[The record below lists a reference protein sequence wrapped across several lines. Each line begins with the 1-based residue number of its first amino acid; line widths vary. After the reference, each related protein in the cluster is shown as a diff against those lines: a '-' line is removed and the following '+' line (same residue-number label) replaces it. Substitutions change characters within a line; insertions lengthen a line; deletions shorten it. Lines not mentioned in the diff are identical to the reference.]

1 MIKAILTMIAALAIA
16 ACGGAIFFWI
26 HAPLPWTLGALSA
39 SGLVA
44 VAGGPWLLRAQARTV
59 VRPVIGVLAGSA
71 FTAEILVSM
80 LHWWSAILIVFIYAV
95 TTLFIGYA
103 YFRKIGRFDSV
114 TAFFASAPG
123 GLGELSLIGGSLG
136 ADMRRLVVVHSIRI
150 LMVVF
155 SIPFALQIILG
166 QPIGRTVPTFAAA
179 GTLSGIDGIVLAG
192 CAVVGFLISRVVR
205 FPAGPMLF
213 PMFLSMAVH
222 VSGLTH
228 AVPPSWLVAAVQ
240 VVLGAVIGARFAGIK
255 WHHARHAIVTGFV
268 WAAVMIGVAAA
279 FAVIGS
285 WILGYPYFGMLLAL
299 APGGM
304 VEMTVIT
311 YAVGIDVAFVVV
323 CQLFR
328 ILLVLI
334 MTPVIFQLLGIP
346 TAGSSGPS
354 ASGPD

>member
-1 MIKAILTMIAALAIA
+1 MIKAISTPIAALAIA
-16 ACGGAIFFWI
+16 ACGGAIFFLI

-39 SGLVA
+39 TGLFA
-44 VAGGPWLLRAQARTV
+44 IAGGPWLLRTQARTI

-71 FTAEILVSM
+71 FTAELLGSM
-80 LHWWSAILIVFIYAV
+80 VHWWSAILIVFVYAV
-95 TTLFIGYA
+95 TSLTIGYV
-103 YFRKIGRFDSV
+103 YFRKVGRFDAV

-166 QPIGRTVPTFAAA
+166 QPIGRTVPTIA
-179 GTLSGIDGIVLAG
+179 GAGLLSGIDWIVLAG
-192 CAVVGFLISRVVR
+192 CAIGGFLISRVVR

-222 VSGLTH
+222 IGGVTH
-228 AVPPSWLVAAVQ
+228 AAPPSWLVAAVQ

-255 WHHARHAIVTGFV
+255 WHHARHAIITGFV
-268 WAAVMIGVAAA
+268 WAAAMIGMAAA
-279 FAVIGS
+279 FAVLGS

-334 MTPVIFQLLGIP
+334 VTPFAFQLLGIP
-346 TAGSSGPS
+346 TRGSSGS
-354 ASGPD
+354 S

>member
-1 MIKAILTMIAALAIA
+1 MTKAILTTIAALAIA
-16 ACGGAIFFWI
+16 ACGGAVFFLI
-26 HAPLPWTLGALSA
+26 HAPLPWTLGSLSA
-39 SGLVA
+39 TGLVA
-44 VAGGPWLLRAQARTV
+44 VAGRPWLLRTQARTI

-71 FTAEILVSM
+71 FTAELLVSM
-80 LHWWSAILIVFIYAV
+80 LHWWSAILIVFVYAL
-95 TTLFIGYA
+95 TSLLIGYV
-103 YFRKIGRFDSV
+103 YFRKVGRFDGA

-155 SIPFALQIILG
+155 SVPFALQIILG
-166 QPIGRTVPTFAAA
+166 QPIGRTVPTLNGAA
-179 GTLSGIDGIVLAG
+179 TLSGIDWIVLAA
-192 CAVVGFLISRVVR
+192 CAFGGFLISRAVR
-205 FPAGPMLF
+205 IPAGPMLF

-222 VSGLTH
+222 VGGLTH
-228 AVPPSWLVAAVQ
+228 AAPPSWLIASVQ
-240 VVLGAVIGARFAGIK
+240 VVLGGVIGARFAGLK
-255 WHHARHAIVTGFV
+255 WHHARHAIITGIV
-268 WAAVMIGVAAA
+268 WAAAMIGMAAA
-279 FAVIGS
+279 FAVIGA

-328 ILLVLI
+328 ILLVLV
-334 MTPVIFQLLGIP
+334 MTPFAFQLLGIP
-346 TAGSSGPS
+346 TGGTSGSTSNDNG
-354 ASGPD
+354 